1 MRWDC
6 DNASSGFSGSSMM
19 MRMSAPRPVT
29 PHRPRLRREAC
40 AGVSNSGYLALT
52 KDGAR

>member
-1 MRWDC
+1 MRWAC

-40 AGVSNSGYLALT
+40 ARLDSGCLALT

>member
-1 MRWDC
+1 MRWAC
-6 DNASSGFSGSSMM
+6 DNASSGFSRSSMM
-19 MRMSAPRPVT
+19 MSAPRPVT

-40 AGVSNSGYLALT
+40 AGVSNSGCLALT